1 MTVPL
6 YLLLLSG
13 AATSI
18 QGGLGASRRVSWQH
32 GSEVTP
38 GLCPPVPSACC
49 LGAQLPV
56 CTGTGVNGTLRRL
69 YSAPLTLTYKALS
82 DLGPLTRQASSQSW
96 GCSHPGPGN
105 QLLSQPRVYDNC
117 YLFLEGSAPGPTQGG
132 SFSPLRPQTQRLLHV
147 QAFPDPLRE
156 TNGFLLSPSLLYFIL
171 FISFPHRF

>member
-1 MTVPL
+1 MLP
-6 YLLLLSG
+6 
-13 AATSI
+13 A
-18 QGGLGASRRVSWQH
+18 GLVGSMGVRSPQASAL
-32 GSEVTP
+32 P
-38 GLCPPVPSACC
+38 MPSACC

-56 CTGTGVNGTLRRL
+56 CTATGVNRTLRRL

-105 QLLSQPRVYDNC
+105 RLLSQPCVYDNC

-132 SFSPLRPQTQRLLHV
+132 SFSPLRPQTQHLLHV

-156 TNGFLLSPSLLYFIL
+156 MNGFLLSPSPLLHPVYFL
-171 FISFPHRF
+171 PTSFLKITIIFLKVYHWRWSPQ